1 MAGGGGALDRRRG
14 AARAARAAAH
24 VRGRRDARCEGG
36 HAGGGG
42 NGSVGSSEARE
53 ASISENSGIA
63 KVQRSALRLR
73 FTLFGSDGGETVVQ

>member
-1 MAGGGGALDRRRG
+1 MRFFILPVIQVWSPDTN
-14 AARAARAAAH
+14 
-24 VRGRRDARCEGG
+24 
-36 HAGGGG
+36 GGGG

-73 FTLFGSDGGETVVQ
+73 FTLFGSDSGETVVQ